1 MSRGIQDNLNYLID
15 MIDLVEIIASIE
27 EYKKARNMSPTD
39 AVLGEIVAE
48 VDKKIKPELRKLC
61 MDGKIDW
68 CETLNTFAFL
78 TKK

>member
-1 MSRGIQDNLNYLID
+1 
-15 MIDLVEIIASIE
+15 
-27 EYKKARNMSPTD
+27 MSPTH

-68 CETLNTFAFL
+68 CETLNSYAFSIK
-78 TKK
+78 T